1 MSTRAT
7 ITAKMPEGGYV
18 SFYKHHDGYI
28 ENGLG
33 EALMQFVA
41 FADYQQEPFTLETFT
56 QFVNDTKCVN
66 PVGFDEIEIIKSNYD
81 LWAQEQFKSHADTEF
96 HYTIER
102 RNGKNYLLVQKRDWE
117 NGSQNGANLTETGHW
132 TDFAEKEMIG
142 ATGLFIDNHLE

>member
-18 SFYKHHDGYI
+18 SFYKHHGGYI

-132 TDFAEKEMIG
+132 TDFADKEMIG